1 MTVEELKPILV
12 EFRRVMA
19 KMKIKQQFCN
29 SHNFKVEAAQVAEK
43 WKMLDEILSGLSNV
57 IENGMGPEN
66 FTLRFI
72 EF

>member
-1 MTVEELKPILV
+1 MEELKPILT
-12 EFRRVMA
+12 EFRRVMGEMSL
-19 KMKIKQQFCN
+19 KRKFCN
-29 SHNFKVEAAQVAEK
+29 KHNFKAEAAQVAEK